1 MDFTYTNMIIYLCG
15 DIIYLHVYA
24 QAHGS
29 DGRDTRVVDPCE
41 YWPPTQVGHEK
52 NQTDQYWI

>member
-15 DIIYLHVYA
+15 DIIYLHVYT

-29 DGRDTRVVDPCE
+29 DGRDTRVIDPCE

-52 NQTDQYWI
+52 N